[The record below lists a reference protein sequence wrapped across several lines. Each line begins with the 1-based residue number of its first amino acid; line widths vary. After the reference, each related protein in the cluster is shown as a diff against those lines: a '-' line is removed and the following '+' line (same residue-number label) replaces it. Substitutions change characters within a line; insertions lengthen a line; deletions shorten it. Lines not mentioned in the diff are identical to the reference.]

1 MEKSSELKRYS
12 VKYIR
17 DAAKSAYVKDDHC
30 CICDATEEL
39 QLHHYASLADL
50 WTNWCRRNKIRI
62 ECVEDVLAIRDQF
75 IAQHHDE
82 LYNDVVTLCKGHH
95 QELHQN
101 FGKAPAP
108 GLAKAQD
115 KWVALKRRK
124 WLEKLSIKT

>member
-1 MEKSSELKRYS
+1 MEKYSELKRAS

-17 DAAKSAYVKDDHC
+17 DAAKSAYRKDDHC
-30 CICDATEEL
+30 CVCDTIEEL

-50 WTNWCRRNKIRI
+50 WATWCRKNKIRI
-62 ECVEDVLAIRDQF
+62 ESVEDVLAVRDQF
-75 IAQHHDE
+75 IAQHYDE
-82 LYNDVVTLCKGHH
+82 LYHDVVTLCKTHH
-95 QELHQN
+95 QELHQV

-124 WLEKLSIKT
+124 WLNKESLKT